1 MLTKDDVYFFLEEL
15 EKKVADELESQML
28 DFKRW
33 NKSLDDSM
41 KIIIEYAV
49 CMANGGGGSV
59 IFGVEDNILGRENA
73 ITGVPK
79 NLDISI
85 LMQRVYE
92 KTDPHIT
99 PFMEL
104 IDVPEGTG
112 KILLMNIFPGLPP
125 YTTTDGKATIRQGD
139 KCIPFTGTL

>member
-15 EKKVADELESQML
+15 EKKVADELESRML
-28 DFKRW
+28 ECKRW
-33 NKSLDDSM
+33 KKSLDDSM
-41 KIIIEYAV
+41 KKIIEYVV
-49 CMANGGGGSV
+49 CMGSCGGGIV
-59 IFGVEDNILGRENA
+59 IFRVQNNILGRENA

-125 YTTTDGKATIRQGD
+125 Y
-139 KCIPFTGTL
+139 